1 MTNYT
6 AHGSRITVG
15 KAADSIVH
23 DRLPANTYTVHFSDM
38 MGFYLEQIG
47 DFTLPD
53 KIYGDADRQAGRI
66 LETFHKR
73 KGSTGVH
80 LDGVK
85 GSGKTLLVKAISQ
98 IGREQ
103 HNIPTIVI
111 NNPFHGDPFNAFIQS
126 ICTDAI
132 IVFDEFE
139 KTYGWQEQSK
149 ILTLFDGVYQ
159 SRKLFL
165 LTTNNSSDCS
175 SYLKNRPGR
184 MFYSLSYDVLDE
196 ATILEVLTDKLI
208 DQSQVPS
215 IVKYAQV
222 FTFLNFDM
230 LVAIIEEM
238 NRYNETLEQ
247 VLTMLNVQPEMRRDD
262 KFEIEIVVNN
272 QAPYPY
278 ESTSGYDPNTWS
290 DYIDG
295 YHIIQAALPEA
306 ERGDDD
312 DDDDDDNDGRV
323 SIESDSATARV
334 DAALTA
340 STPTSNS
347 GAIGISSN
355 DSVRVGPQHLTAFD
369 ASKGIFTYEVTIGR
383 QKIAVLVT
391 REKTD
396 TTSGKIFNINAL

>member
-15 KAADSIVH
+15 KAADSVVH
-23 DRLPANTYTVHFSDM
+23 SKLPANTYTVHFSDM

-53 KIYGDADRQAGRI
+53 KIYGDAVKQAGRI

-73 KGSTGVH
+73 PGSTGVH

-98 IGREQ
+98 HGREL

-111 NNPFHGDPFNAFIQS
+111 NQPFHGDQFNAFIQS
-126 ICTDAI
+126 ICTDAV

-139 KTYGWQEQSK
+139 KTYTWQDQSK

-165 LTTNNSSDCS
+165 LTTNRSSECS
-175 SYLKNRPGR
+175 DYLKNRPGR
-184 MFYSLSYDVLDE
+184 MFYSLTYDVLDA
-196 ATILEVLTDKLI
+196 ATILEVLTDKLF
-208 DQSQVPS
+208 DQSQIDSV
-215 IVKYAQV
+215 VKYAQV

-247 VLTMLNVQPEMRRDD
+247 VLVMLNVQPEMRQDD
-262 KFEIEIVVNN
+262 KFNIDIVVND
-272 QAPYPY
+272 QSPYHY
-278 ESTSGYDPNTWS
+278 ESTAGYDPNTWS
-290 DYIDG
+290 EYIEG

-306 ERGDDD
+306 ERGDNDD
-312 DDDDDDNDGRV
+312 EDDNDDNNNRP
-323 SIESDSATARV
+323 SLDSATEQISNMLDTSIAG
-334 DAALTA
+334 
-340 STPTSNS
+340 STGISNS
-347 GAIGISSN
+347 
-355 DSVRVGPQHLTAFD
+355 DCVRVRPQNLTAFD
-369 ASKGIFTYEVTIGR
+369 AGKGVFTYEVTVGR
-383 QKIAVLVT
+383 QKITILVT